1 MVRPVSAAAAAC
13 VLLAAAV
20 GLVAPADVAPDEM
33 AAAGDE
39 ADGPVQSETTA
50 APGLVEVP
58 LNEQADLRSS
68 VTQIS
73 HDIQGGRIHVQ
84 LVEGA
89 QCAAPVFRLRFSG
102 AALSVDAEWSLTGP
116 GRHTAQY
123 SLCYPR
129 AAAESTYFL
138 ELVVLSCASSA
149 AFLGDRATL
158 MAACL
163 EDPTGNVLNAPY
175 LFRGESFYIFAM
187 KILSKNDFSAIIC
200 FFDWTFAWSNN
211 LEDNLYVLLLQVY
224 VPRRAVKS
232 RVDRGALLDCPGRRA
247 ASCAAC
253 NAISAGTF
261 LKC

>member
-1 MVRPVSAAAAAC
+1 MWHLTRWLQLVTRPTGRCS
-13 VLLAAAV
+13 
-20 GLVAPADVAPDEM
+20 PR
-33 AAAGDE
+33 
-39 ADGPVQSETTA
+39 QTTA

-123 SLCYPR
+123 SLCYPH

-187 KILSKNDFSAIIC
+187 KILSKKI
-200 FFDWTFAWSNN
+200 
-211 LEDNLYVLLLQVY
+211 L
-224 VPRRAVKS
+224 
-232 RVDRGALLDCPGRRA
+232 ALLSVFRLDFCVEQ
-247 ASCAAC
+247 
-253 NAISAGTF
+253 
-261 LKC
+261 

>member
-187 KILSKNDFSAIIC
+187 KILSKKILALLSVFSIG
-200 FFDWTFAWSNN
+200 
-211 LEDNLYVLLLQVY
+211 LL
-224 VPRRAVKS
+224 RRAITWRITFTFYCS
-232 RVDRGALLDCPGRRA
+232 RYMFLDAPSNPESIGGPCWIAQGGEQPPVPLAMRYQPVR
-247 ASCAAC
+247 
-253 NAISAGTF
+253 F
-261 LKC
+261 